1 MELLLKIL
9 ASALSLLIAT
19 WITPGMKISGGYG
32 TAVFAAIVIGLIDW
46 ALLKYTDLKASPKG
60 RGSTGFFVA
69 AIVLYVTGMIVKDF
83 HVSIF
88 GALIGAAILGFIDSV
103 APWGKLF

>member
-9 ASALSLLIAT
+9 ASALSLVIAT
-19 WITPGMKISGGYG
+19 WITPGMHLSGGYK
-32 TAVFAAIVIGLIDW
+32 TAVVAAIVIGLIDW

-60 RGSTGFFVA
+60 RGTTGFIVA
-69 AIVLYVTGMIVKDF
+69 AFVLYVTGMIVSGF

-88 GALIGAAILGFIDSV
+88 GALIGAAILGFIDSI